1 MFTSDVMDIHDW
13 EVEWKKEKRRLSVN
27 VEAHDCPYDDRAC
40 FSDDLCVK
48 CKMDKVQDQY

>member
-1 MFTSDVMDIHDW
+1 MDIHDW